1 MKSLTK
7 FVIFSFAALIVY
19 TIISQVIAIRTG
31 GAELSTLTTC
41 FFGAFGGE
49 VLMCALIKI
58 FKLKGGNDNGNGPDA
73 ASDMQLHDYS
83 DNGGSQEDDPG
94 ADGIQ

>member
-7 FVIFSFAALIVY
+7 FVIFSFVALIVY

-49 VLMCALIKI
+49 VLMCALIKV
-58 FKLKGGNDNGNGPDA
+58 FKLKGGNNGDNTN
-73 ASDMQLHDYS
+73 ASSGMQCDDGTGYGS
-83 DNGGSQEDDPG
+83 DQNDDPTV
-94 ADGIQ
+94 

>member
-19 TIISQVIAIRTG
+19 TIISQAIALKTG

-58 FKLKGGNDNGNGPDA
+58 FKLKGGNKDGDSIHAPGDFVSNDN
-73 ASDMQLHDYS
+73 S
-83 DNGGSQEDDPG
+83 DNGGGQNDDSG
-94 ADGIQ
+94 EG

>member
-19 TIISQVIAIRTG
+19 TIISQAIALKTG

-58 FKLKGGNDNGNGPDA
+58 FKLKGGNKDGDSIHAPGNFVSND
-73 ASDMQLHDYS
+73 DS
-83 DNGGSQEDDPG
+83 DNGSDQDDDSG
-94 ADGIQ
+94 EG

>member
-7 FVIFSFAALIVY
+7 FVIFSFASLIIY
-19 TIISQVIAIRTG
+19 TIVAQLLAIKTG
-31 GAELSTLTTC
+31 GVEMSTLTTC

-58 FKLKGGNDNGNGPDA
+58 FKLKGGNNGDNTDA
-73 ASDMQLHDYS
+73 SAGMQCDDSTGYGSDQ
-83 DNGGSQEDDPG
+83 NDDPTV
-94 ADGIQ
+94 